1 MQVYYATQF
10 VLPLPP
16 GHRFPMAKYQLLR
29 DRLAAELPGM
39 QLVQAPPATD
49 GELALVHCPAYIAA
63 ISDGSVDAKLMRE
76 IGFPWSEAMAERARR
91 SVGATIAACR
101 AAFMNGVAAN
111 IAGGTHHAYAD
122 RGGGYCVFND
132 AAVASRL
139 MQAECA
145 RECGPHACRY
155 AAALPPEGAQSPW
168 GGPAATECGPHARG
182 LSRSAAPRG
191 GLRVLGRPSGAHARP
206 LKVAIVDL
214 DVHQGNGT
222 ARVFRDDAS
231 VFTLSLHGQ
240 KNFPFRKEASDLDV
254 DLPDGCGDDDY
265 LHALERALDEL
276 DQRFEPGL
284 VIYLAGADPHEGDR
298 LGRLKLTWDGLEA
311 RDRRVFD
318 WAWQRRLP
326 LAFAMAGGYGARI
339 EDTVQAQVNT
349 FKVAMEYAQRWQNVA
364 R

>member
-10 VLPLPP
+10 VLPLPA

-29 DRLAAELPGM
+29 DRLADELPDIELM
-39 QLVQAPPATD
+39 QALPASD
-49 GELALVHCPAYIAA
+49 GELALVHSPAYIAA
-63 ISDGSVDAKLMRE
+63 VSDGSVDPKLMRE

-101 AAFMNGVAAN
+101 GARRAGVAAN

-122 RGGGYCVFND
+122 KGGGFCVFND

-139 MQAECA
+139 MQAEWA
-145 RECGPHACRY
+145 R
-155 AAALPPEGAQSPW
+155 S
-168 GGPAATECGPHARG
+168 
-182 LSRSAAPRG
+182 
-191 GLRVLGRPSGAHARP
+191 HARP

-222 ARVFRDDAS
+222 AHVFRNDPS

-240 KNFPFRKEASDLDV
+240 KNFPFRKEAGDLDV
-254 DLPDGCGDDDY
+254 DLPDGCGDHDY
-265 LHALERALDEL
+265 LHALEGALDEL
-276 DQRFEPGL
+276 GQRFEPGL

-326 LAFAMAGGYGARI
+326 LAFAMAGGYGTRI

-349 FKVAMEYAQRWQNVA
+349 FRVAAEYARRWQNLA

>member
-10 VLPLPP
+10 VLPLPQ

-29 DRLAAELPGM
+29 DRLAAELPGIE
-39 QLVQAPPATD
+39 LEQAPPASD
-49 GELALVHCPAYIAA
+49 GELALAHSPAYIDA
-63 ISDGSVDAKLMRE
+63 ISSGSADARLMRE
-76 IGFPWSEAMAERARR
+76 IGFPWSPAMAERARR
-91 SVGATIAACR
+91 SVGATISACR
-101 AAFMNGVAAN
+101 AAFGQGIAAN
-111 IAGGTHHAYAD
+111 IAGGTHHACAD
-122 RGGGYCVFND
+122 KGGGFCVFND

-139 MQAECA
+139 MQAERA
-145 RECGPHACRY
+145 R
-155 AAALPPEGAQSPW
+155 L
-168 GGPAATECGPHARG
+168 
-182 LSRSAAPRG
+182 RSK
-191 GLRVLGRPSGAHARP
+191 P
-206 LKVAIVDL
+206 LQVAIVDL

-222 ARVFRDDAS
+222 AAIFRGDAS

-240 KNFPFRKEASDLDV
+240 KNFPFRKEASSLDV
-254 DLPDGCGDDDY
+254 DLPDGCGDDEY
-265 LHALERALDEL
+265 LYSLDVALDEM
-276 DQRFEPGL
+276 DRRFEPGL

-349 FKVAMEYAQRWQNVA
+349 FRVAAQYWARWQN
-364 R
+364 RMR